1 MHPLI
6 TLKKINNPEERE
18 SGAHEMS
25 NASAADGGGAP
36 PLPEEV
42 LPPTGAGLAEEEEAK
57 AAPVRPREVLDVRSE
72 AAYEAGHAAGS
83 VCIPAEELP
92 GRLYELPE
100 TSTPL
105 LVVHD
110 AGAED
115 VLAEVAAA
123 LAKARWCDVQT
134 ATLPLPGVATETGS
148 STARLYRPSPALA
161 RLVGTVEEGLKGA
174 GLLLQAFDVGCGH
187 GRDMAFLTG
196 RGWWTA
202 GVDNRGPLLEHAVDL
217 CRRAGGKAEV
227 LNWDLKKKAY
237 PFETD
242 GCAFVVV
249 VRFLLRDI
257 LRRIRSSV
265 APGGYVLYSHFLEG
279 CHEVGPCT
287 PKNESHYFKRGE
299 LEALFSEEEGF
310 EVVCAE
316 ESALPDGRPIVD
328 FLARRRKVD

>member
-1 MHPLI
+1 MSDAAADATAPPV
-6 TLKKINNPEERE
+6 PEEE
-18 SGAHEMS
+18 V
-25 NASAADGGGAP
+25 P
-36 PLPEEV
+36 PPAGE
-42 LPPTGAGLAEEEEAK
+42 GLAEEEEAK
-57 AAPVRPREVLDVRSE
+57 AAAPVRPRAILDVRTE

-83 VCIPAEELP
+83 VCIPAEELM

-134 ATLPLPGVATETGS
+134 ATLPLPDTATETGS
-148 STARLYRPSPALA
+148 STARLYRPSPALV
-161 RLVGTVEEGLKGA
+161 RLVGTVEEGLKEA
-174 GLLLQAFDVGCGH
+174 GLELQAFDMGCGH
-187 GRDMAFLTG
+187 GRDMAYLAG
-196 RGWWTA
+196 RGWWVG
-202 GVDNRGPLLEHAVDL
+202 GVDNRAPLLEHAVDL

-227 LNWDLKKKAY
+227 LNLDLKKKAF
-237 PFETD
+237 PLDPEL
-242 GCAFVVV
+242 CAFVVV

-265 APGGYVLYSHFLEG
+265 KPGGYVLYSHFLEG

-287 PKNESHYFKRGE
+287 PKTEAHYFKRGE

-310 EVVCAE
+310 EVVYAE
-316 ESALPDGRPIVD
+316 ESALPDGRPIID